1 MSNVVIVA
9 KIKVKEKFK
18 EEIYKSLVE
27 LHKST
32 HTLDKGCLQYDLHKD
47 LDDANSFVF
56 IETWENQEL
65 LDSHM
70 STEHFLA
77 FVKKVENK
85 VESLEISKLEK
96 LI

>member
-9 KIKVKEKFK
+9 KIKIKKEFK
-18 EEIYKSLVE
+18 EEILKELKQ

-32 HTLDKGCLQYDLHKD
+32 HALDTGCIQYDLHKD
-47 LDDANSFVF
+47 LDDTNSFVF
-56 IETWENQEL
+56 VETWENQEL
-65 LDSHM
+65 LDAHM
-70 STEHFLA
+70 ATNHFLT

-85 VESLEISKLEK
+85 LENLEISKLEK

>member
-1 MSNVVIVA
+1 MSKVVIVA
-9 KIKVKEKFK
+9 KVKVKE
-18 EEIYKSLVE
+18 EYRDEVYASLVE

-32 HTLDKGCLQYDLHKD
+32 HSLDKGCLQYDLHKD

-65 LDSHM
+65 LDAHM
-70 STEHFLA
+70 ETDHFLT

-85 VESLEISKLEK
+85 LDNLEISKLEK